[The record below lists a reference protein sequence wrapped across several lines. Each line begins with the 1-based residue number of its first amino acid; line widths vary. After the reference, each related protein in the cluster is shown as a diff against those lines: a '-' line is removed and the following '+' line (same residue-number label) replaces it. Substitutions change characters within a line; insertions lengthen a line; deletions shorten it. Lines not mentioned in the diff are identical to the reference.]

1 MLDRDKYFVRNNFK
15 SKFVRRLRN
24 IVKFHCE
31 NDINIKVNETRVL
44 EDVSTPIFKENI
56 NEIKLNKTI

>member
-24 IVKFHCE
+24 IVKFHGE
-31 NDINIKVNETRVL
+31 NDINIEVNEAKVL
-44 EDVSTPIFKENI
+44 EDVNTPIFNENI